1 MDTDIYTNTTTNK
14 NTGTNLKTNTSTDMD
29 TKESMLLNE
38 KVLVCDN
45 ITQESIDLM
54 KSKGLSIDVKIGLK
68 EDQLMDIIS
77 DYDAV
82 IVRSATQI
90 TAPVINSSSHLKLIV
105 RGGVGID
112 NIDIA
117 SARAKNIAVMNT
129 PDASTNSV
137 AELTIAL
144 IFSLARSVTKADSSM
159 KKMLWEKKSLVGTE
173 VAGKTLG
180 IVGAG
185 RIGFSVA
192 TKASALGM
200 NIIAVDHPEANPEFR
215 KAGYGMYSLE
225 EVLKNSDYITIHIP
239 FRRGTPPIIGTNELK
254 LVKKGVFILNMA
266 RGGAI
271 DEGALLQA
279 LRDGTVAKAALD
291 VWYDEPSTNKDLIQ
305 NENVIALPHLGA
317 STREGQRRVCFSAAQ
332 KTIDFFDHLN

>member
-1 MDTDIYTNTTTNK
+1 MDMNTNIDTNTNLSTSINLGIDTGK
-14 NTGTNLKTNTSTDMD
+14 NPSLAHRR
-29 TKESMLLNE
+29 
-38 KVLVCDN
+38 VLVCDN
-45 ITQESIDLM
+45 ITQESIELM
-54 KSKGLSIDVKIGLK
+54 KSRGLDIDVKLGLK
-68 EDQLMDIIS
+68 ETELTNIIS

-82 IVRSATQI
+82 IVRSATKI
-90 TAPVINSSSHLKLIV
+90 TAPIINSSSRLKLIV

-112 NIDIA
+112 NIDLV
-117 SARAKNIAVMNT
+117 SAKAKNITVMNT

-159 KKMLWEKKSLVGTE
+159 KKMLWEKKSLIGTE

-180 IVGAG
+180 IIGAG

-215 KAGYGMYSLE
+215 KAGFKMCTLE
-225 EVLKNSDYITIHIP
+225 EVLKNSDYITMHIP
-239 FRRGTPPIIGTNELK
+239 FRKGTPPIIARKELSM
-254 LVKKGVFILNMA
+254 VKKGVCILNMA

-271 DEGALLQA
+271 DEASLLEALQN
-279 LRDGTVAKAALD
+279 GTVAKAALD
-291 VWYDEPSTNKDLIQ
+291 VWYDEPSSNKELIQ
-305 NENVIALPHLGA
+305 NENVVALPHLGA
-317 STREGQRRVCFSAAQ
+317 STKEGQLRVCSSVAQ
-332 KTIDFFDHLN
+332 KTIDFFSQIN

>member
-1 MDTDIYTNTTTNK
+1 MDTNIDINMDTNTTC
-14 NTGTNLKTNTSTDMD
+14 GLSHH
-29 TKESMLLNE
+29 E

-45 ITQESIDLM
+45 ITQESIELM
-54 KSKGLSIDVKIGLK
+54 KSRGLDIDVKLGLK
-68 EDQLMDIIS
+68 EEELVNIIS

-82 IVRSATQI
+82 IVRSATKI

-112 NIDIA
+112 NIDVV
-117 SARAKNIAVMNT
+117 SAKAKNITVMNT

-173 VAGKTLG
+173 VFGKTLG
-180 IVGAG
+180 IIGAG

-200 NIIAVDHPEANPEFR
+200 DIIAVDHPEANPEFR
-215 KAGYGMYSLE
+215 KAGYRMCSLE
-225 EVLKNSDYITIHIP
+225 EVLKNSDYITMHIP
-239 FRRGTPPIIGTNELK
+239 FRRGMPPIIGARELA
-254 LVKKGVFILNMA
+254 LVKPGVFILNMA

-271 DEGALLQA
+271 DEAALLEA
-279 LRDGTVAKAALD
+279 LKNGTVAKAALD
-291 VWYDEPSTNKDLIQ
+291 VWYDEPSTNKELIQ
-305 NENVIALPHLGA
+305 NENVVALPHLGA
-317 STREGQRRVCFSAAQ
+317 STQEGQRRVCSSVAQ
-332 KTIDFFDHLN
+332 KTIDFFNSIN